1 MEQQLAKLL
10 MEETPKL
17 DMEQQL
23 AKLLM
28 EETPRPDMEQEQAE
42 QLDILSKEDIPNKED
57 LFKVATPNKEATPNR
72 ADTLLL
78 LLEQEECKGA
88 VTLLRL
94 PSSLEAETKAGAH
107 QLPAMGPT
115 TDTVEIG
122 NNDFIIW

>member
-10 MEETPKL
+10 MEETPRP

-42 QLDILSKEDIPNKED
+42 PLDIPNKED
-57 LFKVATPNKEATPNR
+57 ILKVATPNKEATPNR
-72 ADTLLL
+72 VDTLL

-88 VTLLRL
+88 ATLLQLR
-94 PSSLEAETKAGAH
+94 SSLEAETKAGAH

-122 NNDFIIW
+122 NNDFII

>member
-1 MEQQLAKLL
+1 
-10 MEETPKL
+10 
-17 DMEQQL
+17 MEQQL

-78 LLEQEECKGA
+78 LEQEECKGA
-88 VTLLRL
+88 ATLLQLR
-94 PSSLEAETKAGAH
+94 SSLEAETKAGAH